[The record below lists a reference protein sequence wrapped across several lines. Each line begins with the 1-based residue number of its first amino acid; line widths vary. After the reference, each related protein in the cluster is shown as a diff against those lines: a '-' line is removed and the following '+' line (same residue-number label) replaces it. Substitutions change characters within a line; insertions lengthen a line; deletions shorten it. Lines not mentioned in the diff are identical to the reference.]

1 VVSPT
6 EMVRD
11 MRDMRGKS
19 ESRQG
24 LSGIICPLSRS
35 GEPRFMH
42 HPRTWPAN
50 DLQQHKV
57 IGGHTYIYADW
68 GQFCGRRRPFF
79 PQPLQPCRIA

>member
-1 VVSPT
+1 
-6 EMVRD
+6 
-11 MRDMRGKS
+11 MRGKS

-24 LSGIICPLSRS
+24 LSRIICPLSRS